1 MFIFWSDSE
10 HDGFGKGNVHGGS
23 LGTLGQSVL
32 SLRIEASYFSQA
44 IKSQGFILFINQ
56 NHGFQS
62 VMAGGRGQGGEGQQG
77 GLLSILGHSVGLLTR
92 KNKR

>member
-1 MFIFWSDSE
+1 MKFFYQPIRISD
-10 HDGFGKGNVHGGS
+10 F
-23 LGTLGQSVL
+23 TLSV
-32 SLRIEASYFSQA
+32 
-44 IKSQGFILFINQ
+44 
-56 NHGFQS
+56 NHNLVFQS